1 MWLLQILPAW
11 VFSLALFIGVISYLV
26 GEIFSK
32 ISYSG
37 IIQRTGIV
45 IIFLSTYMLG
55 GISNNEAW
63 LKKVAVLEKKISET
77 ETKSAQENLKIVE
90 KIIVKR
96 EVIKQKAND
105 IIKYVDREIV
115 KYDSKC
121 EIPQEVIDT
130 INKAAK
136 R

>member
-11 VFSLALFIGVISYLV
+11 VFSLAFFIGVISYLV
-26 GEIFSK
+26 GKTFSK
-32 ISYSG
+32 IPYSV
-37 IIQRTGIV
+37 IIQHTGIAL
-45 IIFLSTYMLG
+45 IFLSTYMLG

-63 LKKVAVLEKKISET
+63 LKKVAVLEKKISEV

-121 EIPQEVIDT
+121 EIPIEVIDT